1 MLTPTILLL
10 EYEPVIAF
18 DLKLELIQ
26 MGFVVHQAF
35 RLSEAMEICQNLL
48 PDVALINFRHNQ
60 LTDGMS
66 VARSLRTRFQIK
78 VLLVTGS
85 RPCELEAAPDFYA
98 GQEVLSKPFTRRQL
112 RQAMTILLRQ

>member
-1 MLTPTILLL
+1 MRTLTILLL
-10 EYEPVIAF
+10 EYEPVIAL

-60 LTDGMS
+60 MTDGMS
-66 VARSLRTRFQIK
+66 VALSLRAQFQIK
-78 VLLVTGS
+78 VLLITGA
-85 RPCELEAAPDFYA
+85 RPCELEAAQDFYA

-112 RQAMTILLRQ
+112 RQSMTILLRQ